1 MTSFQ
6 ISQLVMMF
14 GGGLWGFAA
23 SEWRY
28 RWLCHLGVKDAAYTS
43 HFILLHPE
51 HWPSLAIGETA
62 TEARLMKKNFFSE
75 RPVLRTWYWAGIV
88 LFWLGASTLILT
100 RFL

>member
-6 ISQLVMMF
+6 ISELVMML

-28 RWLCHLGVKDAAYTS
+28 RWFRHRGVKDAAYTS
-43 HFILLHPE
+43 HLFLRHPE
-51 HWPSLAIGETA
+51 HWLSLASGETA
-62 TEARLMKKNFFSE
+62 TEAQIMKENFFSE
-75 RPVLRTWYWAGIV
+75 RRFLRTLYWAGIV
-88 LFWLGASTLILT
+88 LFWLGGSNLVLA